1 MRSEKSEILDKFIST
16 LTPEQIKWELK
27 LAYHQMERCIQVLNG
42 EDVEP
47 IKMKDNGLSSDLEL
61 YYKCKAVREELDGKK
76 SSDTKSE

>member
-1 MRSEKSEILDKFIST
+1 MKSKKGEIIDNFIST

-42 EDVEP
+42 EDVST

-61 YYKCKAVREELDGKK
+61 YYKCKAVRGELDSLK
-76 SSDTKSE
+76 SSKSE